1 MYVADEWA
9 KRFRDETR
17 AAHQARDAAE
27 DNLSLLRTQQKQLA
41 EEAKKANQERLSA
54 EAGLKTLEK
63 QTETF
68 RSELHLCQIHLETE
82 KQMVASL
89 REELRMTKEAAQLQ
103 KEAAEAEKQASFA
116 LGVEETQSRLTEEFA
131 SVARD
136 YCDITWGK
144 ALDAARVP
152 ADSSLRRPESVYYDP
167 DIQPLSGSDPPPPE
181 QPAPVSEAPVEA
193 LTAPLKDAGQG
204 ESAEAPQGKAPDAAP
219 SQSEQVADQQEP
231 KSKA

>member
-1 MYVADEWA
+1 M
-9 KRFRDETR
+9 
-17 AAHQARDAAE
+17 
-27 DNLSLLRTQQKQLA
+27 RTQQKQLS
-41 EEAKKANQERLSA
+41 EEVKKANQERLSA

-89 REELRMTKEAAQLQ
+89 REELREAKEAAQLQ

-136 YCDITWGK
+136 YCDVTWGK
-144 ALDAARVP
+144 ALDAAGVP

-193 LTAPLKDAGQG
+193 LIAPLKDAGQG

-231 KSKA
+231 TSKA